1 MDDLYVVQQL
11 ANKVAEEA
19 AEIGEMW
26 KEFGEKN
33 VETEREKAQKV
44 EQEAR

>member
-26 KEFGEKN
+26 KDYGE
-33 VETEREKAQKV
+33 
-44 EQEAR
+44 